1 MLMTDPVGEWEG
13 FMDGTSLGDWE
24 GFREREEGT
33 TLGDWEGFKEG
44 TSLGARE
51 GP

>member
-1 MLMTDPVGEWEG
+1 L
-13 FMDGTSLGDWE
+13 SLGDWE